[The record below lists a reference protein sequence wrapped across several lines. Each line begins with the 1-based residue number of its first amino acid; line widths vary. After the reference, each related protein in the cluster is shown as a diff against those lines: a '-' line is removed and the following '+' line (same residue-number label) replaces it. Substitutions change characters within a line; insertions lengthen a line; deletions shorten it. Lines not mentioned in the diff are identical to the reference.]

1 MVPFPEETAM
11 RDILSTLER
20 EHDEL
25 RDLYQQLTSTPDA
38 RDDERQGLLNRIEAL
53 LIPHSK
59 WEETVFY
66 PAFGER
72 ADHGQQLLYA
82 VAIQE
87 HRAIEQSVLPDLHAS
102 DYDSRQFAGSA
113 QVLAEL
119 STRHA
124 EEEEAQIFSAARQM
138 FSAEELADLD
148 DQYEDFKESGMSSAI
163 ELHAHV
169 KTAAKAMFRS
179 PRAPG

>member
-1 MVPFPEETAM
+1 M

-25 RDLYQQLTSTPDA
+25 RGLYRQLTSTPDA
-38 RDDERQGLLNRIEAL
+38 RDDERLRLLNRIEAL

-72 ADHGQQLLYA
+72 ADPEGELLYA

-87 HRAIEQSVLPDLHAS
+87 HRALEQSVLPDLHAA
-102 DYDSRQFAGSA
+102 DADSRQFAGSA

-119 STRHA
+119 GMRHA
-124 EEEEAQIFSAARQM
+124 DEEETRMFSAARRM
-138 FSAEELADLD
+138 FSAGELARFD
-148 DQYEDFKESGMSSAI
+148 DEYAQFKESGISTAI
-163 ELHAHV
+163 ELHAHL
-169 KTAAKAMFRS
+169 KTAASAMLRA

>member
-1 MVPFPEETAM
+1 M
-11 RDILSTLER
+11 RDILSTLKR

-25 RDLYQQLTSTPDA
+25 RGLYRQLTSTPDS
-38 RDDERQGLLNRIEAL
+38 RDGERLGLLNRIEAL
-53 LIPHSK
+53 LIPLAK
-59 WEETVFY
+59 WEEMVFY

-72 ADHGQQLLYA
+72 ANHEQQRLYA

-102 DYDSRQFAGSA
+102 DCDGRQFAGSA

-124 EEEEAQIFSAARQM
+124 EEEEAGIFSAARQM

-148 DQYEDFKESGMSSAI
+148 DRYADFKESGMSAAI

-169 KTAAKAMFRS
+169 KTAASAMFRS